1 MTGRSENKTRPV
13 GGLVQVAIPAKDP
26 AACARFYET
35 VLGLPKLFEAG
46 GMSFFDADGVRL
58 MVGPAGS
65 LLPGAGAPL
74 YFGCKDVRASQRAIA
89 AAGTG
94 FHPEPLVVD
103 HSQTPPL
110 AIWFFTDPEGNTL
123 ALMGPLRD

>member
-1 MTGRSENKTRPV
+1 MAGRSETKARPV

-35 VLGLPKLFEAG
+35 VMGLPKLFEAG
-46 GMSFFDADGVRL
+46 GMSFFDANGVRV
-58 MVGPAGS
+58 MVGPAGN

-74 YFGCKDVRASQRAIA
+74 YFGCDDVRVSHKALADGGA
-89 AAGTG
+89 E
-94 FHPEPLVVD
+94 FHPQPLVVD
-103 HSQTPPL
+103 PSQTPPL
-110 AIWFFTDPEGNTL
+110 ALWFFTDPEGNTL